1 PDHNTINRFR
11 GARLKNALRSV
22 FEEVVKLLSEE
33 GLLSI
38 EEVYTDG
45 TKIEANANKY
55 TFVWKKAI
63 QTNKEKMKKGLQDIW
78 EYAQSI
84 AKSEDEL
91 PEPPDLTDIDT
102 EKVQAT
108 VDKLNA
114 VLADRNSFSK
124 TDPDATFMRM
134 KEDHMKNEQ
143 LKPGYNVQISTSNQF
158 IV

>member
-1 PDHNTINRFR
+1 
-11 GARLKNALRSV
+11 SV
-22 FEEVVKLLSEE
+22 FEEVVNLLAEE
-33 GLLSI
+33 GLHSI

-63 QTNKEKMKKGLQDIW
+63 QTNKEKMKKGLQEIW

-114 VLADRNSFSK
+114 VLADKPSLDKKAKAKLRYVTKRYPEKIAEYERKERVLGERNSFSK
-124 TDPDATFMRM
+124 T
-134 KEDHMKNEQ
+134 EDRKS
-143 LKPGYNVQISTSNQF
+143 V
-158 IV
+158 V